1 MEIEDAANA
10 PLRSVIGG
18 ETIEEHNLKDRIE
31 FERWKAQQNAA
42 SELPDGRSMIRR
54 TRLTHRRP

>member
-1 MEIEDAANA
+1 
-10 PLRSVIGG
+10 VIGG

-31 FERWKAQQNAA
+31 FERWKAQQNSAA
-42 SELPDGRSMIRR
+42 ELPDGRSMIRR

>member
-1 MEIEDAANA
+1 MELNDAANA

-18 ETIEEHNLKDRIE
+18 ETIEEHNLRDRIE
-31 FERWKAQQNAA
+31 FERWKAQQAA
-42 SELPDGRSMIRR
+42 ATETPDGRSMIRR